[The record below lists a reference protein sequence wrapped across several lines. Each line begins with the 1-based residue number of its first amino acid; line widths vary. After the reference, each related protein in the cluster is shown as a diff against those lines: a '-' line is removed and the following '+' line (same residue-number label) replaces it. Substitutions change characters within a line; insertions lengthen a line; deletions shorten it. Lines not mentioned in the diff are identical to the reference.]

1 MKLEP
6 DMLDKSA
13 PIAIDF
19 DDIYGK
25 QPLSIMRNLNT
36 NFSTQTK

>member
-6 DMLDKSA
+6 DMLDKNST
-13 PIAIDF
+13 IAIDF

-25 QPLSIMRNLNT
+25 QPLSQMRNQN
-36 NFSTQTK
+36 S